1 MNLHDLKIAR
11 IGVTQGSELD
21 SCLTYL
27 PFGWK
32 SAMAGVGMGLV
43 HFFARSYRVESGKPA
58 AYDPF
63 WIETCLRDDRNE
75 MTELKSRTTAK
86 VDGFSWEPPLM
97 ALSKPFGAADEAAR
111 VPCVCGR
118 SAYVVGSREFPSLG
132 RSAHHAFRQALYALC
147 LACPKLTLLAERADT
162 ALVKLHS

>member
-11 IGVTQGSELD
+11 IGVPQGSELD

-32 SAMAGVGMGLV
+32 SAVAGIGMGLV
-43 HFFARSYRVESGKPA
+43 HFFVRSHHIAAGKLV

-63 WIETCLRDDRNE
+63 WIESCVADERNE
-75 MTELKSRTTAK
+75 RSELMARTTELVGTFR
-86 VDGFSWEPPLM
+86 WELPLM
-97 ALSKPFGAADEAAR
+97 PMARPFGSADEAER
-111 VPCVCGR
+111 VPCSCGR
-118 SAYVVGSREFPSLG
+118 AAYVVGTREFPGLG
-132 RSAHHAFRQALYALC
+132 RRSNHAFRQALYALC

-162 ALVKLHS
+162 ALVKLHT